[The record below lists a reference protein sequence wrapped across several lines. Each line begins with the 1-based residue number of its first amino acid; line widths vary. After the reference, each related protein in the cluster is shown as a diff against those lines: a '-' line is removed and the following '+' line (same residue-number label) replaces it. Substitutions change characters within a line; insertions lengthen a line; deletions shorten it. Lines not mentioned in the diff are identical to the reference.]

1 MLNPFDQD
9 GWIGWCK
16 PRYSSSFGKVITVEV
31 RFKIKLLHALWIDF
45 FPRHNDSGF
54 MTGLTPD
61 LFAALQHVE
70 AKMHKDTSIETEVD
84 DADAIC
90 SVLRD

>member
-31 RFKIKLLHALWIDF
+31 RFKIKLLHA
-45 FPRHNDSGF
+45 DSGF

-70 AKMHKDTSIETEVD
+70 AKMHKDTSIETEVE
-84 DADAIC
+84 
-90 SVLRD
+90 